1 MKNGKQNE
9 NLKNCKKIRSNIEM
23 LLVVIGVLGFILS
36 IVIFINTR
44 LERRKILVLDLE
56 CIYNEISQKFKNE
69 IGECE
74 ENILLIR
81 VMNTGQQAV
90 AVDKNTF
97 KIIGP
102 KKNVKTYETDWFGL
116 DDIPYPLNPGESFEV
131 GIFEDSFTSFQG
143 YEGYSE
149 DIIPISVEVLD
160 IQGKL
165 YKTKLKYNLLLAV
178 SAIEK
183 SSK

>member
-1 MKNGKQNE
+1 
-9 NLKNCKKIRSNIEM
+9 M
-23 LLVVIGVLGFILS
+23 LLDVMGVLGFILS
-36 IVIFINTR
+36 IVIFIITR
-44 LERRKILVLDLE
+44 LERRKTLVLDLE
-56 CIYNEISQKFKNE
+56 CICGELSQKFKSETGEHNE
-69 IGECE
+69 DMI
-74 ENILLIR
+74 IIR
-81 VMNTGQQAV
+81 VMNTGQQAI

-102 KKNVKTYETDWFGL
+102 KKSVNTYETDWFGL